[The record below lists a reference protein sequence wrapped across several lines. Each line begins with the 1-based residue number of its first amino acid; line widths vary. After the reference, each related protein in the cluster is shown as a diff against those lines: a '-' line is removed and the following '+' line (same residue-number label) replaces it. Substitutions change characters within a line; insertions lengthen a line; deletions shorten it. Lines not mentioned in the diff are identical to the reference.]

1 VDSWNEHIERMV
13 TDDADDDVWHLS
25 NGRVGSRM
33 GVFFSCMVGRAEAD
47 TAVRPEGYFFFLSL
61 IKMNTRD
68 VSFCAREVYHRLLD
82 PCE

>member
-1 VDSWNEHIERMV
+1 MV

-47 TAVRPEGYFFFLSL
+47 TAVRPRAIFFFP
-61 IKMNTRD
+61 
-68 VSFCAREVYHRLLD
+68 FPY
-82 PCE
+82 